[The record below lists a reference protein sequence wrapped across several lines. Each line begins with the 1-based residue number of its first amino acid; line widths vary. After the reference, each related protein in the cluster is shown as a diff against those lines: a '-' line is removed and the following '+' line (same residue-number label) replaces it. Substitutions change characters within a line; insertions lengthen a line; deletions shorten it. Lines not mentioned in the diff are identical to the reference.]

1 MKYGDLP
8 RNLGL
13 FDVQCEEMMFV
24 QYMPIKLVDAALT
37 TYDDRFLVFK
47 EIIDEVCE
55 DFINAFGYEAW
66 CKSYVYL
73 TAKHMYQVPNASFNR
88 HGYHSDGFLTND
100 INYIWSN
107 KFPTVFNTTKF
118 NLTLDDRI
126 SIGEMEEQA
135 IKENEITYADK
146 SLVRLNQYNIHK
158 VGDNSTG
165 GLRTFV
171 KVSFSKD
178 KYDLIGNAHN
188 HLLGYDWEMK
198 ERSIERNIPQ
208 TLINEEVFKQKA
220 EWVEVNKITWQMV
233 LNESLNIET
242 IKTLNTLETFE
253 EEYIIKGNVYK
264 IIYKVKSSEKPKV
277 EQLIDII

>member
-8 RNLGL
+8 RNLGQ

-24 QYMPIKLVDAALT
+24 QYMPIKLIGGALT

-55 DFINAFGYEAW
+55 DFINAFSYEEW

-88 HGYHSDGFLTND
+88 HGYHSDGFMTND

-107 KFPTVFNTTKF
+107 KFPTVFNTSKF

-135 IKENEITYADK
+135 KKENEITYADK
-146 SLVRLNQYNIHK
+146 SLVRLNEYNIHK

-188 HLLGYDWEMK
+188 HLLGYNWEMK
-198 ERSIERNIPQ
+198 ERSVERNIPQ
-208 TLINEEVFKQKA
+208 TLIQKEVIQYED
-220 EWVEVNKITWQMV
+220 EWIEINDVIQYKNILHCANKI
-233 LNESLNIET
+233 EP

-253 EEYIIKGNVYK
+253 ADYIIDEDYFKITYK
-264 IIYKVKSSEKPKV
+264 IKSNEKPRL
-277 EQLIDII
+277 ELLIHL